1 MLIKRN
7 FLACLQEETNSL
19 RLFNVACSGLHIIKN
34 FSQRQR
40 LHLLDAQLY
49 GFARFRV
56 FHFIVKSILLRF
68 NSQICLLSSVEFLFS
83 YKLNDDLW
91 LAYLVLKE
99 FSVRP
104 TYVSGGLLSLVET
117 VAWYTMDSTKQLLD
131 IGHFVFQTQWIGF
144 FL

>member
-40 LHLLDAQLY
+40 LHLLGAQLY

-56 FHFIVKSILLRF
+56 FHFILKSILLRF

-83 YKLNDDLW
+83 YELNDDL
-91 LAYLVLKE
+91 
-99 FSVRP
+99 
-104 TYVSGGLLSLVET
+104 
-117 VAWYTMDSTKQLLD
+117 
-131 IGHFVFQTQWIGF
+131 
-144 FL
+144 